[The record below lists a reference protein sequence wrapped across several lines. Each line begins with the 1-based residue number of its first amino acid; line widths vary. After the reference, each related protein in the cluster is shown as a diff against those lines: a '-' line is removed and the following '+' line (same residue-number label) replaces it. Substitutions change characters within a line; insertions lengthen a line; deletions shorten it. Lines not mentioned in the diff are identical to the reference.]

1 MSAAKQHQQRRRS
14 NQRHRGPRHVEPVL
28 DPTWRSAYAPSAE
41 EREANSN
48 VTLGLQRN
56 LVVGA
61 VISVFLALTLALLLG
76 VALLLA
82 LAVPVLYGAVAAAF
96 YQSIRRRVSIADALA
111 GSLVADFPVGGT
123 KTDRVRL
130 STIVERLS
138 ATFGLGSINCF
149 VVEEN
154 VPNATLLRDQDSYTL
169 IVTTGLMHEVE
180 LIELEGV
187 VAHCMSRQRL
197 GYIAIPSLMAAA
209 NLSKSARSRYEARI
223 RGWAYRADEVAAA
236 TIRYPLGLQRA
247 LERTA
252 STVPGINSYFASE
265 AYAKARWIW
274 FDQHIDG
281 KELAL
286 GDLDQAIT
294 RAQALEEW

>member
-1 MSAAKQHQQRRRS
+1 MSAAKQQQRRRS

-28 DPTWRSAYAPSAE
+28 DPTWRSAYAPSAD
-41 EREANSN
+41 ERETNSN
-48 VTLGLQRN
+48 ITLGVQRN
-56 LVVGA
+56 LAIGA
-61 VISVFLALTLALLLG
+61 VATVILAVVLVLG
-76 VALLLA
+76 VGLAFYVALIL
-82 LAVPVLYGAVAAAF
+82 PVLYIAVAAML
-96 YQSIRRRVSIADALA
+96 YQAVRRRATTADALA

-138 ATFGLGSINCF
+138 ATFGLGAINCF
-149 VVEEN
+149 VVEEA
-154 VPNATLLRDQDSYTL
+154 VPNATLLRDQDNYTL

-187 VAHCMSRQRL
+187 VAHCMARQRL
-197 GYIAIPSLMAAA
+197 GYIAVPSLLAAA
-209 NLSKSARSRYEARI
+209 NLSKSSRSRYETRI
-223 RGWAYRADEVAAA
+223 RGWAFRADEVAAA

-252 STVPGINSYFASE
+252 STVPGATSYFASE

-286 GDLDQAIT
+286 GDLDQASA

>member
-1 MSAAKQHQQRRRS
+1 M
-14 NQRHRGPRHVEPVL
+14 EPVL

-41 EREANSN
+41 EREGNSN
-48 VTLGLQRN
+48 ITISLQRN
-56 LVVGA
+56 LAVGA
-61 VISVFLALTLALLLG
+61 VVSVIVAIVVAVGLG
-76 VALLLA
+76 VGFYMALFL
-82 LAVPVLYGAVAAAF
+82 PVLYIAIAGAF
-96 YQSIRRRVSIADALA
+96 YQSIRRRLTTADALA
-111 GSLVADFPVGGT
+111 GSLVAAFPVGGT
-123 KTDRVRL
+123 KTDRIRL

-149 VVEEN
+149 VVDEN
-154 VPNATLLRDQDSYTL
+154 VPNATLLRDQDNYTL

-187 VAHCMSRQRL
+187 VAHCMARQRL
-197 GYIAIPSLMAAA
+197 GYIALPSLLAAA
-209 NLSKSARSRYEARI
+209 NLSKSARSRYESRI
-223 RGWAYRADEVAAA
+223 RGWAFRADEVAAA

-252 STVPGINSYFASE
+252 STVPESSSYFASE

-286 GDLDQAIT
+286 GDLDQAST

>member
-1 MSAAKQHQQRRRS
+1 VSAAKQQQRRRS
-14 NQRHRGPRHVEPVL
+14 NQRQRGPRNVDPVL

-41 EREANSN
+41 ERETNSN
-48 VTLGLQRN
+48 ITLGVQRN
-56 LVVGA
+56 LAIGVV
-61 VISVFLALTLALLLG
+61 VSVVLAIVLALVG
-76 VALLLA
+76 IVFYVALLLPI
-82 LAVPVLYGAVAAAF
+82 LSIAAAATL
-96 YQSIRRRVSIADALA
+96 YQAVRRRATTADALA
-111 GSLVADFPVGGT
+111 GSLVAAFPVGGT

-138 ATFGLGSINCF
+138 ATFGLGAINCF
-149 VVEEN
+149 VVEEG

-187 VAHCMSRQRL
+187 VAHCMARQRL
-197 GYIAIPSLMAAA
+197 GYIAVPSLLAAA
-209 NLSKSARSRYEARI
+209 KLSKSARSRYETRI
-223 RGWAYRADEVAAA
+223 RGWAFRADEVAAA

-252 STVPGINSYFASE
+252 STVPEPTSYFASE

-281 KELAL
+281 KDLSL
-286 GDLDQAIT
+286 GDLDQAST

>member
-41 EREANSN
+41 EREGNSN
-48 VTLGLQRN
+48 ITISLQRN
-56 LVVGA
+56 LAVGA
-61 VISVFLALTLALLLG
+61 VVSVIVAIVVAVGLG
-76 VALLLA
+76 VGFYMALFL
-82 LAVPVLYGAVAAAF
+82 PVLYIAIAGAF
-96 YQSIRRRVSIADALA
+96 YQSIRRRLTTADALA
-111 GSLVADFPVGGT
+111 GSLVAAFPVGGT
-123 KTDRVRL
+123 KTDRIRL

-149 VVEEN
+149 VVDEN
-154 VPNATLLRDQDSYTL
+154 VPNATLLRDQDNYTL

-187 VAHCMSRQRL
+187 VAHCMARQRL
-197 GYIAIPSLMAAA
+197 GYIALPSLLAAA
-209 NLSKSARSRYEARI
+209 NLSKSARSRYESRI
-223 RGWAYRADEVAAA
+223 RGWAFRADEVAAA

-252 STVPGINSYFASE
+252 STVPESSSYFASE

-286 GDLDQAIT
+286 GDLDQAST

>member
-1 MSAAKQHQQRRRS
+1 MSAAKQQQRRRS
-14 NQRHRGPRHVEPVL
+14 NQRQRGPRYVEPIL
-28 DPTWRSAYAPSAE
+28 DPTWRSAYAPSAD

-48 VTLGLQRN
+48 ITLNIQRN
-56 LVVGA
+56 LAIGVVA
-61 VISVFLALTLALLLG
+61 SVVLATVLMLVGVAFY
-76 VALLLA
+76 VALL
-82 LAVPVLYGAVAAAF
+82 VPILYVVAAGTL
-96 YQSIRRRVSIADALA
+96 YQATRRRANTADALA
-111 GSLVADFPVGGT
+111 GSLVAAFPVGGT

-138 ATFGLGSINCF
+138 ATFGLGEINCF
-149 VVEEN
+149 VVEEM
-154 VPNATLLRDQDSYTL
+154 VPNATLLRDQDNYAL

-187 VAHCMSRQRL
+187 VAHCMARQRL
-197 GYIAIPSLMAAA
+197 GYIAIPSLLAATS
-209 NLSKSARSRYEARI
+209 LPKSARSRYETRI
-223 RGWAYRADEVAAA
+223 RGWAFRADEVAAA

-252 STVPGINSYFASE
+252 STVPGPTSYFAGE
-265 AYAKARWIW
+265 AYAKTRWIW

-286 GDLDQAIT
+286 GDLDQAST

>member
-1 MSAAKQHQQRRRS
+1 VSAAKQHQQRRRS
-14 NQRHRGPRHVEPVL
+14 NQRHRGPRHVEPIL
-28 DPTWRSAYAPSAE
+28 DPTWRSAYAPSAN

-48 VTLGLQRN
+48 ITLGVQLN
-56 LVVGA
+56 LAIGA
-61 VISVFLALTLALLLG
+61 AVSIILALVLVLGVSVPLYLALLL
-76 VALLLA
+76 
-82 LAVPVLYGAVAAAF
+82 PVLYVAAAGLF
-96 YQSIRRRVSIADALA
+96 FQAIRGRATTADALA
-111 GSLVADFPVGGT
+111 GSLVAHFPVGGT

-149 VVEEN
+149 VVEED
-154 VPNATLLRDQDSYTL
+154 VPNATLLRDQDNYTL

-187 VAHCMSRQRL
+187 VAHCMARQRL
-197 GYIAIPSLMAAA
+197 GYIAIPSLLAAA
-209 NLSKSARSRYEARI
+209 SLSKATRSRYETRI
-223 RGWAYRADEVAAA
+223 RGWAYRADEIAAA

-252 STVPGINSYFASE
+252 STVPHSSSYFSSE

-274 FDQHIDG
+274 FDQHVDG
-281 KELAL
+281 KELTP
-286 GDLDQAIT
+286 GDLDQASA

>member
-41 EREANSN
+41 ERETNSN
-48 VTLGLQRN
+48 ITLGLQRN
-56 LVVGA
+56 LAVGA
-61 VISVFLALTLALLLG
+61 VGSVIGAIVLALGAG
-76 VALLLA
+76 VAVYVA
-82 LAVPVLYGAVAAAF
+82 LILPVLYIAIAGAF
-96 YQSIRRRVSIADALA
+96 YQSIRRRLTTADALA
-111 GSLVADFPVGGT
+111 GSLVADLPVGGT

-154 VPNATLLRDQDSYTL
+154 VPNATLLRDQDNYTL

-187 VAHCMSRQRL
+187 VAHCMARQRL
-197 GYIAIPSLMAAA
+197 GYIALPSLLAAA
-209 NLSKSARSRYEARI
+209 NLSKSARSRYETRI
-223 RGWAYRADEVAAA
+223 RGWAFRADEVAAA

-252 STVPGINSYFASE
+252 STVPEAGSYFASE

-274 FDQHIDG
+274 FDQHVDG

-286 GDLDQAIT
+286 GDLDQASA

>member
-1 MSAAKQHQQRRRS
+1 MSAAKQQQRRRS

-28 DPTWRSAYAPSAE
+28 DPTWRSAYAPSAD
-41 EREANSN
+41 ERETNSN
-48 VTLGLQRN
+48 ITLGVQRN
-56 LVVGA
+56 LAIGA
-61 VISVFLALTLALLLG
+61 VATVILAVVLVLG
-76 VALLLA
+76 VGLAFYVALIL
-82 LAVPVLYGAVAAAF
+82 PVLYIAVAAML
-96 YQSIRRRVSIADALA
+96 YQAVRRRATTADALA

-138 ATFGLGSINCF
+138 ATFGLGAINCF
-149 VVEEN
+149 VVEEA
-154 VPNATLLRDQDSYTL
+154 VPNATLLRDQDNYTL

-187 VAHCMSRQRL
+187 VAHCMARQRL
-197 GYIAIPSLMAAA
+197 GYIAVPSLLAAA
-209 NLSKSARSRYEARI
+209 NLSKSARSRYETRI
-223 RGWAYRADEVAAA
+223 RGWAFRADEVAAA

-252 STVPGINSYFASE
+252 STVPGATSYFASE

-286 GDLDQAIT
+286 GDLDQASA

>member
-41 EREANSN
+41 ERETNSN
-48 VTLGLQRN
+48 ITLGLQRN
-56 LVVGA
+56 LAVGA
-61 VISVFLALTLALLLG
+61 VGSVIGAIVLALGAG
-76 VALLLA
+76 VAVYVA
-82 LAVPVLYGAVAAAF
+82 LILPVLYIAIAGAF
-96 YQSIRRRVSIADALA
+96 YQSIRRRLTTADALA
-111 GSLVADFPVGGT
+111 GSLVAAFPVGGT

-154 VPNATLLRDQDSYTL
+154 VPNATLLRDQDNYTL

-187 VAHCMSRQRL
+187 VAHCMARQRL
-197 GYIAIPSLMAAA
+197 GYIALPSLLAAA
-209 NLSKSARSRYEARI
+209 NLSKSARSRYETRI
-223 RGWAYRADEVAAA
+223 RGWAFRADEVAAA

-252 STVPGINSYFASE
+252 STVPEAGSYFASE

-274 FDQHIDG
+274 FDQHVDG

-286 GDLDQAIT
+286 GDLDQASA

>member
-1 MSAAKQHQQRRRS
+1 M
-14 NQRHRGPRHVEPVL
+14 
-28 DPTWRSAYAPSAE
+28 
-41 EREANSN
+41 
-48 VTLGLQRN
+48 QRN
-56 LVVGA
+56 LVIGA
-61 VISVFLALTLALLLG
+61 VASVILAVALVLG
-76 VALLLA
+76 VGLAFYVALML
-82 LAVPVLYGAVAAAF
+82 PVLYIAAAAMA
-96 YQSIRRRVSIADALA
+96 YQAVRRQATTADALA

-138 ATFGLGSINCF
+138 ATFGLGAINCF
-149 VVEEN
+149 VVEEA
-154 VPNATLLRDQDSYTL
+154 VPNATLLRDQDNYTL

-187 VAHCMSRQRL
+187 VAHCMARQRL
-197 GYIAIPSLMAAA
+197 GYIAVPSLLAAA
-209 NLSKSARSRYEARI
+209 NLSKSSRSRYETRI
-223 RGWAYRADEVAAA
+223 RGWAFRADEVAAA

-252 STVPGINSYFASE
+252 STVPGSTSYFASE

-286 GDLDQAIT
+286 GDLDQAST

>member
-1 MSAAKQHQQRRRS
+1 M
-14 NQRHRGPRHVEPVL
+14 L

-48 VTLGLQRN
+48 FTLSIQRN
-56 LVVGA
+56 LAVV
-61 VISVFLALTLALLLG
+61 LG
-76 VALLLA
+76 VVIALSLGMIVAGVAWYAA
-82 LAVPVLYGAVAAAF
+82 LAIPLLYAVVAYSWFQRVRQRANAAN
-96 YQSIRRRVSIADALA
+96 DLA
-111 GSLVADFPVGGT
+111 GSLVAAFAVGGT

-138 ATFGLGSINCF
+138 ATFGLAGINCF
-149 VVEEN
+149 VVEED
-154 VPNATLLRDQDSYTL
+154 VPNATLLRDQDNYTL

-187 VAHCMSRQRL
+187 VAHCMARQRL
-197 GYIAIPSLMAAA
+197 GYIAIPSMVAAA
-209 NLSKSARSRYEARI
+209 SLSKASRIKYEARI
-223 RGWAYRADEVAAA
+223 RGWAFRADEVAAA

-252 STVPGINSYFASE
+252 ATVPAAGSYFASE
-265 AYAKARWIW
+265 AYEKTRWVW
-274 FDQHIDG
+274 FDQHIDA
-281 KELAL
+281 KELTL
-286 GDLDQAIT
+286 GDVDQASV

>member
-41 EREANSN
+41 ERETNSN
-48 VTLGLQRN
+48 ITLGLQRN
-56 LVVGA
+56 LIVGVVA
-61 VISVFLALTLALLLG
+61 SIFLALVLSLGLGVSFILALL
-76 VALLLA
+76 
-82 LAVPVLYGAVAAAF
+82 VPVLYLAAAGALF
-96 YQSIRRRVSIADALA
+96 QSIRRRATTADALA
-111 GSLVADFPVGGT
+111 GSLVAVFPVGGT

-138 ATFGLGSINCF
+138 ATFGLGAINCF
-149 VVEEN
+149 VVEED
-154 VPNATLLRDQDSYTL
+154 VPNATLLRDQDNYTL

-187 VAHCMSRQRL
+187 VAHCMARQRL
-197 GYIAIPSLMAAA
+197 GYIAVPSLLAAA
-209 NLSKSARSRYEARI
+209 TISKSARSRYEARI
-223 RGWAYRADEVAAA
+223 RGWAFRADEVAAA

-252 STVPGINSYFASE
+252 STIPASTSYFASE

-286 GDLDQAIT
+286 GDLDQAST

>member
-1 MSAAKQHQQRRRS
+1 VSAAKQHQQRRRS

-56 LVVGA
+56 LAVGA
-61 VISVFLALTLALLLG
+61 VVSIILALVLTLGLSVPIFLAL
-76 VALLLA
+76 VI
-82 LAVPVLYGAVAAAF
+82 PVLYIGGAGVFFQA
-96 YQSIRRRVSIADALA
+96 IRGRETAGDALA
-111 GSLVADFPVGGT
+111 GSLVAHFPVGGS

-149 VVEEN
+149 VVEEA
-154 VPNATLLRDQDSYTL
+154 VPNATLLRDQDNYTL

-187 VAHCMSRQRL
+187 VAHCMARQRL
-197 GYIAIPSLMAAA
+197 GYIAIPSLLAAA
-209 NLSKSARSRYEARI
+209 SLSKAARSRYETRI

-252 STVPGINSYFASE
+252 STVPESGSYFASE
-265 AYAKARWIW
+265 GYAKARWIW

-281 KELAL
+281 KELAP
-286 GDLDQAIT
+286 GDLDQASA

>member
-1 MSAAKQHQQRRRS
+1 MSAAKQQQRRRS

-28 DPTWRSAYAPSAE
+28 DPTWRSAYAPSAD
-41 EREANSN
+41 ERETNSN
-48 VTLGLQRN
+48 ITLGVQRN
-56 LVVGA
+56 LAIGA
-61 VISVFLALTLALLLG
+61 VATVILAVALVLG
-76 VALLLA
+76 VGLAFYVALIL
-82 LAVPVLYGAVAAAF
+82 PVLYIAVAAML
-96 YQSIRRRVSIADALA
+96 YQAVRRRATTADALA

-138 ATFGLGSINCF
+138 ATFGLGAINCF
-149 VVEEN
+149 VVEEA
-154 VPNATLLRDQDSYTL
+154 VPNATLLRDQDNYTL

-187 VAHCMSRQRL
+187 VAHCMARQRL
-197 GYIAIPSLMAAA
+197 GYIAVPSLLAAA
-209 NLSKSARSRYEARI
+209 NLSKSARSRYETRI
-223 RGWAYRADEVAAA
+223 RGWAFRADEVAAA

-252 STVPGINSYFASE
+252 STVPGATSYFASE

-286 GDLDQAIT
+286 GDLDQASA

>member
-1 MSAAKQHQQRRRS
+1 MSAAKQQQRRRS

-28 DPTWRSAYAPSAE
+28 DPTWRSAYAPSAD
-41 EREANSN
+41 ERETNSN
-48 VTLGLQRN
+48 ITLGVQRN
-56 LVVGA
+56 LAIGA
-61 VISVFLALTLALLLG
+61 VATVILAVVLVLG
-76 VALLLA
+76 VGLAFYVALIL
-82 LAVPVLYGAVAAAF
+82 PVLYIAVAAML
-96 YQSIRRRVSIADALA
+96 YQAVRRRATTADALA

-138 ATFGLGSINCF
+138 ATFGLGAINCF
-149 VVEEN
+149 VVEEA
-154 VPNATLLRDQDSYTL
+154 VPNATLLRDQDNYTL

-187 VAHCMSRQRL
+187 VAHCMARQRL
-197 GYIAIPSLMAAA
+197 GYIAVPSLLAAA
-209 NLSKSARSRYEARI
+209 NLSKSARSRYETRI
-223 RGWAYRADEVAAA
+223 RGWAFRADEVAAA

-252 STVPGINSYFASE
+252 STVPGSTSYFASE

-286 GDLDQAIT
+286 GDLDQAST

>member
-1 MSAAKQHQQRRRS
+1 VSAAKQQQRRRS
-14 NQRHRGPRHVEPVL
+14 NQRQRGPRHVEPVL
-28 DPTWRSAYAPSAE
+28 DPTWRSAYAPSAD
-41 EREANSN
+41 ERETNSN
-48 VTLGLQRN
+48 ITLGFQKN
-56 LVVGA
+56 LAVGA
-61 VISVFLALTLALLLG
+61 VASVVLAIVLVLVGLAFY
-76 VALLLA
+76 VALLIPILFIA
-82 LAVPVLYGAVAAAF
+82 TASMLYQAV
-96 YQSIRRRVSIADALA
+96 RRRATTADALA
-111 GSLVADFPVGGT
+111 GSLVAKFPVGGT

-138 ATFGLGSINCF
+138 ATFGLGAINCF
-149 VVEEN
+149 VVEEA
-154 VPNATLLRDQDSYTL
+154 VPNATLLRDQDNYTL

-187 VAHCMSRQRL
+187 VAHCMARQRL
-197 GYIAIPSLMAAA
+197 GYIAVPALLAAA
-209 NLSKSARSRYEARI
+209 NLSKSARSRYETRI
-223 RGWAYRADEVAAA
+223 RGWAFRADEVAAA

-252 STVPGINSYFASE
+252 STVPEASSYFASE

-274 FDQHIDG
+274 FDQHVDG

-286 GDLDQAIT
+286 GDLDQASA